1 MARDIEDIY
10 DSLVELIGSRSGSSW
25 SSLKD
30 SLVGKELLWAGANIV
45 SATELLSDSVNGV
58 LDLSRY
64 DLRQL
69 LSYAY
74 TNEVPVDL
82 SRPASV
88 KISFSGFSSS
98 SPKTFAPFSLCLRV
112 GNSSFY
118 NIGYCDTS
126 GEVDLYQGVPQYVI
140 SGSDF
145 RSSLPFP
152 ASDLTD
158 GGPWRL
164 YLELREGRYQS
175 SYVKLGS
182 AVLSSS
188 VWVFAR
194 SIGTS
199 GSDYGPVFPYTS
211 YNASLSNPSAKLY
224 KVRSLWDESC
234 VVLFGDSN
242 WAQPV
247 LPSQYDYCIVWLRG
261 TYTRFTVTSCLS
273 I

>member
-88 KISFSGFSSS
+88 KISFSGFSGS
-98 SPKTFAPFSLCLRV
+98 SPQTFAPFSLCLRV

-152 ASDLTD
+152 ASDLS
-158 GGPWRL
+158 
-164 YLELREGRYQS
+164 E
-175 SYVKLGS
+175 
-182 AVLSSS
+182 
-188 VWVFAR
+188 
-194 SIGTS
+194 
-199 GSDYGPVFPYTS
+199 
-211 YNASLSNPSAKLY
+211 
-224 KVRSLWDESC
+224 
-234 VVLFGDSN
+234 
-242 WAQPV
+242 
-247 LPSQYDYCIVWLRG
+247 
-261 TYTRFTVTSCLS
+261 
-273 I
+273 